1 MHSNKNIHQFYV
13 TLLLKETLN
22 EIANQQSICA
32 VQAGCTYNE
41 SYIINISTSGY
52 EEVDLCI
59 ISSHFLTIDPPVLL
73 PER

>member
-32 VQAGCTYNE
+32 VQARCTYNE

-52 EEVDLCI
+52 EEVDLHI
-59 ISSHFLTIDPPVLL
+59 WSRHFHIIDPPVLS